1 MAAARV
7 ECGVIAM
14 DAPKLSRPDG
24 RDETPALA
32 ALRDATRALRLH
44 LSSLPVDFNEVTTP
58 DRFLTGLAFMSTCQ
72 RFEAAES
79 MVGSGFGGTVLG
91 SLSRSV
97 FFDGLRWL
105 WVSADPKT
113 RRRALL
119 GDLLAERNRMCKTLV
134 PPDSSCGNLQRWL
147 QPIPPIADLTG
158 ESMTWLDAPA
168 FPSEQA
174 LLDDYLTRSPA
185 DPSSASARSAAL
197 LDVAGLRGAVYVLAH
212 AGHGNFL
219 GLQSAVSEDG
229 VPGHDLRADHEALF
243 MHVASAG
250 AVATLLGTVAALPNM
265 WPDDVEQE
273 PFLDEAVRLAGVVA
287 ASARPVHKLS
297 TTKNFIGAVKVA
309 EPVRATGFIDPR
321 VVVASED
328 WWPDTNSIDKVA
340 EKAEAYWDLARSFRV
355 DMWAHGNPSLH
366 EALNFAGAH
375 SNLSVVLSTYD
386 RPGSEVIA
394 VFAARMLLE
403 ESARLRWRFAS
414 ADEDVFK
421 ARATQYFDEMRARSA
436 KAVALLAGNGVL
448 RADAEAILAL
458 PKNGIYIANPN
469 QTITKNREPIPTI
482 TSMLRDYGRGFP
494 EERWFEVAYSFLS
507 QTVHATPVGYLHG
520 IRHTDDGWDAYN
532 MSPEMLGLALD
543 VACWASAHMI
553 SHSGV
558 IFSNISAESL
568 AFKDKLTEAAYRVHE
583 AARLVHGLD

>member
-1 MAAARV
+1 
-7 ECGVIAM
+7 M
-14 DAPKLSRPDG
+14 DATKSRRPDG
-24 RDETPALA
+24 REETPALA

-44 LSSLPVDFNEVTTP
+44 LNALPVDFNEVTTP
-58 DRFLTGLAFMSTCQ
+58 DRFLTGLAFMSACQ

-79 MVGSGFGGTVLG
+79 MIGSGFGGTVLG
-91 SLSRSV
+91 SLCRSV

-105 WVSADPKT
+105 WVSADPGT

-119 GDLLAERNRMCKTLV
+119 GDLIAERNRMCKTLV
-134 PPDSSCGNLQRWL
+134 PPESSCGNLQRWL

-158 ESMTWLDAPA
+158 ESMTWLDAPT
-168 FPSEQA
+168 FPSEQG
-174 LLDDYLTRSPA
+174 LLDDYLTGSPT

-212 AGHGNFL
+212 AGHGNVL
-219 GLQSAVSEDG
+219 GLQSTVSEDG

-250 AVATLLGTVAALPNM
+250 AVATLLGTAAALPDM
-265 WPDDVEQE
+265 WPADVEQE
-273 PFLDEAVRLAGVVA
+273 PFLDEAVRLASVVA
-287 ASARPVHKLS
+287 TAARPIHKLS
-297 TTKNFIGAVKVA
+297 TTKKFNVPVRVA
-309 EPVRATGFIDPR
+309 EPVAAAGLIDPR

-328 WWPDTNSIDKVA
+328 WWPDNNSIDKVA
-340 EKAEAYWDLARSFRV
+340 VKAEAYWELARSFRV
-355 DMWAHGNPSLH
+355 DMWAHGNPALH

-386 RPGSEVIA
+386 RPGAEVIA

-436 KAVALLAGNGVL
+436 KTIELLTGNGVP

-458 PKNGIYIANPN
+458 PKNGSYIANPN
-469 QTITKNREPIPTI
+469 QTITKIRKPIPTI

-494 EERWFEVAYSFLS
+494 EKRWFEVAYSFLS

-520 IRHTDDGWDAYN
+520 IRYTTEGWNAYG

-553 SHSGV
+553 SHSTV

-568 AFKDKLTEAAYRVHE
+568 AFRDELTEAAYRVHE

>member
-1 MAAARV
+1 MP
-7 ECGVIAM
+7 I
-14 DAPKLSRPDG
+14 
-24 RDETPALA
+24 
-32 ALRDATRALRLH
+32 
-44 LSSLPVDFNEVTTP
+44 DFNDVTTP
-58 DRFLTGLAFMSTCQ
+58 DRFLTGLAFMSARQ

-79 MVGSGFGGTVLG
+79 MIGSGFGGTVLG
-91 SLSRSV
+91 SLCRSV

-105 WVSADPKT
+105 WVSADPGT

-119 GDLLAERNRMCKTLV
+119 GDLVLERNRMCRTLV

-147 QPIPPIADLTG
+147 QPVPPLSDLTG
-158 ESMTWLDAPA
+158 ESMTWLDAPT
-168 FPSEQA
+168 FPSEKA
-174 LLDDYLTRSPA
+174 LLDDYLTGSPA

-212 AGHGNFL
+212 AGHGNYL
-219 GLQSAVSEDG
+219 GLQSTVSDDG

-250 AVATLLGTVAALPNM
+250 VVATLLGSSAALPDL
-265 WPDDVEQE
+265 WPADVEQD
-273 PFLDEAVRLAGVVA
+273 PFIDEAVRLASVVA
-287 ASARPVHKLS
+287 AAARPIHKLS
-297 TTKNFIGAVKVA
+297 TTKKFNVPVKA
-309 EPVRATGFIDPR
+309 ADPVPPTGLIDPR

-328 WWPDTNSIDKVA
+328 WWPDTNSIQEVA
-340 EKAEAYWDLARSFRV
+340 ERAEAYWDLARSFPV
-355 DMWAHGNPSLH
+355 DMWAHGNPALH

-414 ADEDVFK
+414 AEADAFK
-421 ARATQYFDEMRARSA
+421 ARATQYFDEMRARAA
-436 KAVALLAGNGVL
+436 KTVDLLAGNGVP
-448 RADAEAILAL
+448 RADAVSILTL
-458 PKNGIYIANPN
+458 PQNGTYIANP
-469 QTITKNREPIPTI
+469 QTVAKRRTPIPTI

-520 IRHTDDGWDAYN
+520 IRYTSEGWDAYS

-553 SHSGV
+553 GHSSV
-558 IFSNISAESL
+558 IFSNISAESI
-568 AFKDKLTEAAYRVHE
+568 AFRNELTETAYRVHE

>member
-1 MAAARV
+1 M
-7 ECGVIAM
+7 
-14 DAPKLSRPDG
+14 
-24 RDETPALA
+24 
-32 ALRDATRALRLH
+32 RDATRALRLH
-44 LSSLPVDFNEVTTP
+44 LNSLPVDFKEATTP
-58 DRFLTGLAFMSTCQ
+58 DRFLAGLAFMSACQ

-79 MVGSGFGGTVLG
+79 MIGSGFGGTVLG
-91 SLSRSV
+91 SLCRSV

-105 WVSADPKT
+105 WVSADPEV

-134 PPDSSCGNLQRWL
+134 PPHSSCGNLQRWL

-158 ESMTWLDAPA
+158 ESMTWLNAPA

-174 LLDDYLTRSPA
+174 LLDDYLTNSPA
-185 DPSSASARSAAL
+185 DPSSASARSATL
-197 LDVAGLRGAVYVLAH
+197 LDVAGLRGAAYVLAH
-212 AGHGNFL
+212 AGHGNYL
-219 GLQSAVSEDG
+219 GLQSTLTEDG

-250 AVATLLGTVAALPNM
+250 AVATLLGTTAALPDM
-265 WPDDVEQE
+265 WPADVKQE
-273 PFLDEAVRLAGVVA
+273 PFLDEAVCLANDVA
-287 ASARPVHKLS
+287 AAARPIHKLS
-297 TTKNFIGAVKVA
+297 TTSKFNVPVRAA
-309 EPVRATGFIDPR
+309 EPVQATGLIDPR
-321 VVVASED
+321 VVVSSDD
-328 WWPDTNSIDKVA
+328 WWPDNNSIDKVA
-340 EKAEAYWDLARSFRV
+340 ERAEAYWELARSFPV
-355 DMWAHGNPSLH
+355 DMWAHGDPALH

-375 SNLSVVLSTYD
+375 SHLSVVLSTYD

-414 ADEDVFK
+414 ADEDVFE

-436 KAVALLAGNGVL
+436 KTVELLTGNGVP
-448 RADAEAILAL
+448 REDAEAILAL
-458 PKNGIYIANPN
+458 PKGRVVVANPN
-469 QTITKNREPIPTI
+469 QTITKNRKPIPTI
-482 TSMLRDYGRGFP
+482 TSMVRDYGRGFP

-507 QTVHATPVGYLHG
+507 QTVHATPVGYLHS
-520 IRHTDDGWDAYN
+520 IRYSEQGWDAYD

-553 SHSGV
+553 GHSSV
-558 IFSNISAESL
+558 ILTNVSPEAL
-568 AFKDKLTEAAYRVHE
+568 AFRDKLTEAAYRVHE